1 MDVYGLTL
9 TTDAAKGF
17 LDWMRHPEQVGLD
30 QLLRHPGYQAVLR
43 HSQTLSFATVR
54 AEDFWQAVNG
64 QPSNLYGLRDV
75 RDNACDIERLAAYVE
90 RHHTRLV
97 RLVAG
102 TLQQLFV
109 TTCWQNTGLHCIVG
123 YDVGIGLQGQ
133 VAINLNSEKYLAD
146 PKEIDFFLIHEAT
159 HVAYERLHGPMY
171 LDWLTQP
178 GGLRKLVYTLVQ
190 NEGLAVY
197 AALAPRRQ
205 AGQLAEKDYLP
216 LQQPALLAEKIKSLS
231 EVLQMLQA
239 DQPTE
244 AVVGEVLNRLS
255 DERLSYV
262 VGCYLFQEIEKR
274 GGMAAVREAVKL
286 PAQEFIEQQLPLL
299 NRLGD
304 TPLFADGSVG

>member
-1 MDVYGLTL
+1 MVDVYGLTL

-17 LDWMRHPEQVGLD
+17 LDWMRTPTPAGLD
-30 QLLRHPGYQAVLR
+30 QLLKHPGYQAVLR
-43 HSQTLSFATVR
+43 HSQTLSFAAVR
-54 AEDFWQAVNG
+54 AEDFWQATNG

-75 RDNACDIERLAAYVE
+75 RDHACDIERLAAYVE
-90 RHHTRLV
+90 RNHTRLI

-102 TLQQLFV
+102 ALQQLFV

-123 YDVGIGLQGQ
+123 YDMGIGLQGQ
-133 VAINLNSEKYLAD
+133 VAINLNSQKYLAD

-159 HVAYERLHGPMY
+159 HVAYERLHGPMQ
-171 LDWLTQP
+171 LDWITQP

-205 AGQLAEKDYLP
+205 AGQLAERDYAP

-231 EVLQMLQA
+231 EILKMLQT
-239 DQPTE
+239 DRPSE
-244 AVVGEVLNRLS
+244 AEVEEILNRLS

-262 VGCYLFQEIEKR
+262 VGCHLFQEIEKH
-274 GGMAAVREAVKL
+274 GGMAAVREAVKM
-286 PAQEFIEQQLPLL
+286 PAQKFIDEKLPLL
-299 NRLGD
+299 R
-304 TPLFADGSVG
+304 PIVGMS